1 MKLNVVDLK
10 GKKTGVVTVADEVWG
25 AEAKPALVAQA
36 VRVQRSNLRQGG
48 AVTKNRGEV
57 NRTGRKMWKQKGTGR
72 ARHGDRTAP
81 QFVGGA
87 KAHGPTGEEN
97 YKLRLNRKM
106 RRGALGSVLSE
117 MVRGGRVTV
126 VESLPEIKKT
136 KILHRLL
143 DESRRHFFDTLGSES
158 SLTSSSPPGKSKSK
172 VLHGSSS
179 IVSKMPSSPH
189 LGMISETPSSA
200 RSKLLLVVDKPS
212 EDLVRAAR
220 NLAGVAL
227 ARPEEL
233 NAMTVLNH
241 ERMIITKEAVKS
253 IGVRS
258 KE

>member
-1 MKLNVVDLK
+1 MKLNVVDLQ
-10 GKKTGVVTVADEVWG
+10 GKKAGTVTVDDAVWG

-179 IVSKMPSSPH
+179 IVSKMPSSTH
-189 LGMISETPSSA
+189 LSA
-200 RSKLLLVVDKPS
+200 GPRLLLVVDKPS
-212 EDLVRAAR
+212 EDLIRAAR

-233 NAMTVLNH
+233 NALMVLEH
-241 ERMIITKEAVKS
+241 QGMVITKEAAKS